1 MQTRTRYPGV
11 ITFAV
16 LYHSPAYDLISKS
29 IQNPIL
35 AAEKIVSRNGI
46 TGVGWVAGSASVS
59 QERRMSP
66 IVSCHILGCMVGL
79 LDGRSIRCPIVQ
91 VANSKQTAVWPLQS
105 PSQPHPTRPGLTDS
119 TAHQTSLLQFPHDIG
134 LPHIHTRTQSHV
146 PPARPPARSKT
157 DRPYTSVRRIP
168 SLRSE

>member
-1 MQTRTRYPGV
+1 MQTRTWYPGV

-46 TGVGWVAGSASVS
+46 TGVGWVTGSASVS

-66 IVSCHILGCMVGL
+66 IVSCHILGCVVG
-79 LDGRSIRCPIVQ
+79 
-91 VANSKQTAVWPLQS
+91 
-105 PSQPHPTRPGLTDS
+105 
-119 TAHQTSLLQFPHDIG
+119 
-134 LPHIHTRTQSHV
+134 
-146 PPARPPARSKT
+146 
-157 DRPYTSVRRIP
+157 
-168 SLRSE
+168 